1 MLSLVWLVVSSNPY
15 AVENITTS
23 LLSCYTGVECDQ
35 KSVTVSL
42 EEVMNSKSPLC
53 FFLSHRLQSSSMLC
67 ACVIPLSHSF
77 DGFCKAHGNRL
88 GHPQI
93 YMMRV
98 TESKKYKAVAF
109 FFLVVSMP

>member
-1 MLSLVWLVVSSNPY
+1 
-15 AVENITTS
+15 
-23 LLSCYTGVECDQ
+23 
-35 KSVTVSL
+35 
-42 EEVMNSKSPLC
+42 
-53 FFLSHRLQSSSMLC
+53 MLC

-109 FFLVVSMP
+109 FFSCSQHAIAKPSIVRLMS